1 MAVKYDRE
9 TNYQAE
15 INKAVA
21 KGDYASAKILEQQR
35 NAKIAGEGIKD
46 YSMSTTFQNFNP
58 SPATKTVSYTPT
70 SPSYMTG
77 DAMAKNLGI
86 DYNYK
91 NILNKLNAATTDEY
105 ALKNKEYA
113 TTENQF
119 YNQMYGAQGTAL
131 DTIRKSQAQAIAT
144 GASRGLQSANELAS
158 MLGLQQETVAS
169 ATDLAQ
175 QRNMLKDKE
184 AGAYT
189 QNVVDATNT
198 YNTLGTTFG
207 NLINNK
213 YAADVQNNVGI
224 MEYFKG
230 LDQNASNLQG
240 TMYAADRGL
249 EGTKDYN
256 DKYLQGVD
264 MTSGRN
270 LQGQLDYNQTYLQ
283 ASKAQAEA
291 TKYAANVNASAQK
304 AYYDSMNAQSPD
316 DIFKLLNNA
325 KTEDEYVLAIVGGS
339 QGHISVDMAKEFWKN
354 RKIKAANDVLSN
366 TIMQHFGIPQVPTG
380 PVNGLWGA
388 PNTAQPTPNSA
399 SNETYFNRYLVP
411 ELTDEGYIP
420 GSFGQWLYNH
430 NFVKANNK

>member
-1 MAVKYDRE
+1 MAIKYDK
-9 TNYQAE
+9 NVDYQAE

-21 KGDYASAKILEQQR
+21 RGDYASAKILEQQR

-58 SPATKTVSYTPT
+58 SPAIKTVSYTPKA
-70 SPSYMTG
+70 PSYMTG

-91 NILNKLNAATTDEY
+91 NILNKLNQATTDEY

-230 LDQNASNLQG
+230 LDQNAKNLEG
-240 TMYAADRGL
+240 NMYTADRNL
-249 EGTKDYN
+249 EGTKYTADQN
-256 DKYLQGVD
+256 LAGVD
-264 MTSGRN
+264 LSSARN

-283 ASKAQAEA
+283 AARAQAEA
-291 TKYAANVNASAQK
+291 TKYAANANASAQK
-304 AYYDSMNAQSPD
+304 AYYDSMKAQSPEE
-316 DIFKLLNNA
+316 IFKLLNNA
-325 KTEDEYVLAIVGGS
+325 KTEEEYVLTIVGAS
-339 QGHISVDMAKEFWKN
+339 QGHIPVEVAREFWKSRN
-354 RKIKAANDVLSN
+354 TNLAKDMLQDMLDDLMIPPNVGIK
-366 TIMQHFGIPQVPTG
+366 PQVPD
-380 PVNGLWGA
+380 W
-388 PNTAQPTPNSA
+388 
-399 SNETYFNRYLVP
+399 
-411 ELTDEGYIP
+411 LTEYDAT
-420 GSFGQWLYNH
+420 FGKYYMH
-430 NFVKANNK
+430 K

>member
-1 MAVKYDRE
+1 MAKVTYDPSL
-9 TNYQAE
+9 NYQE
-15 INKAVA
+15 LINNA
-21 KGDYASAKILEQQR
+21 KTDIERANYERQR
-35 NAKIAGEGIKD
+35 NAKIADMNAKGENIAGYTTSNK
-46 YSMSTTFQNFNP
+46 YSPIDASLSVLN
-58 SPATKTVSYTPT
+58 SSKVYTPEIYT
-70 SPSYMTG
+70 PKAPSYMTG

-91 NILNKLNAATTDEY
+91 NILNKLNVATTDEY

-169 ATDLAQ
+169 ATELAQ

-230 LDQNASNLQG
+230 LDQNARNLQG
-240 TMYAADRGL
+240 TMYTADRGL

-283 ASKAQAEA
+283 ASNAQAEA
-291 TKYAANVNASAQK
+291 TKYAANVNAEVQK
-304 AYYDSMNAQSPD
+304 AYYASQAAQNPSD
-316 DIFKLLNNA
+316 VFALLDKA
-325 KTEDEYVLAIVGGS
+325 KNEAEYTAVLVQ
-339 QGHISVDMAKEFWKN
+339 QGVSEAAAREFWKT
-354 RKIKAANDVLSN
+354 KN
-366 TIMQHFGIPQVPTG
+366 TNLAKNMLQDMLDDLMIPPNVTTKPSTDWLREYDATFGK
-380 PVNGLWGA
+380 
-388 PNTAQPTPNSA
+388 
-399 SNETYFNRYLVP
+399 YYM
-411 ELTDEGYIP
+411 
-420 GSFGQWLYNH
+420 H
-430 NFVKANNK
+430 K